1 MKSDKKNNK
10 TDIIE
15 FLIECLV
22 ISKLGGIDNVQINSN
37 FRKKFK
43 NSLRISHR
51 LIDIKMEKLI
61 NVKQLEK
68 DYSNFDLV
76 YSYNE

>member
-22 ISKLGGIDNVQINSN
+22 ISKLTGSN
-37 FRKKFK
+37 NIEMNRNFKRKFR
-43 NSLRISHR
+43 NTLRLSSR

-61 NVKQLEK
+61 DVQQLEK
-68 DYSNFDLV
+68 DYSSFDLV

>member
-22 ISKLGGIDNVQINSN
+22 ISKLTGSN
-37 FRKKFK
+37 NIEMNRNFKRKFR
-43 NSLRISHR
+43 NTLRLSSR

-61 NVKQLEK
+61 DVKQLEK
-68 DYSNFDLV
+68 DYSSFDLV

>member
-22 ISKLGGIDNVQINSN
+22 ISKLAGTNNIEMNQN
-37 FRKKFK
+37 FKRKFR
-43 NSLRISHR
+43 NRLRLSSR

-68 DYSNFDLV
+68 DYSSFDLV

>member
-1 MKSDKKNNK
+1 MKSDKNNNK

-22 ISKLGGIDNVQINSN
+22 ISKLTGSNNIEINQN
-37 FRKKFK
+37 FKRKFR
-43 NSLRISHR
+43 NTLRLSSR
-51 LIDIKMEKLI
+51 LIDIRMEKLI

-68 DYSNFDLV
+68 DYLNFDLV